1 MVEVTLGRAGRPGAG
16 PVRLNGAVAWL
27 HGRKL
32 AILTVAAS
40 LQGVVLLAMIALRA
54 LPLLVGDPLVIR
66 VVPVDPRDLFRGD
79 YVVLSYAFSVPAG
92 GAVEGLT
99 RDLATGTRRGWE
111 GRTVYV
117 LLVPEPDG
125 IHWQAERISLQPPAG
140 GKYIRGRAV
149 GDNRLEFGIEAFCVQ
164 EGMGRTYE
172 RAAQEKRL
180 SAEIA
185 LTSSGHAALRGLRV
199 E

>member
-1 MVEVTLGRAGRPGAG
+1 MSEATLGRTGRPGAG
-16 PVRLNGAVAWL
+16 PGWQDGAVVWL
-27 HGRKL
+27 RDRKL
-32 AILTVAAS
+32 AFLAAAGC
-40 LQGVVLLAMIALRA
+40 LQGMVLLAMIALRA
-54 LPLLVGDPLVIR
+54 WPLLVGDPLVIR

-92 GAVEGLT
+92 GAEGLT
-99 RDLATGTRRGWE
+99 RELAAGRRQGWE

-117 LLVPEPDG
+117 SLVPEPDG
-125 IHWQAERISLQPPAG
+125 IHWRAERTSLQPPAG
-140 GKYIRGRAV
+140 GKFIRGRAV
-149 GDNRLEFGIEAFCVQ
+149 GHNRLEFGIEAFYVQ
-164 EGMGRTYE
+164 EGVGRNYE

-185 LTSSGHAALRGLRV
+185 LTSSGQAALRGLRV

>member
-1 MVEVTLGRAGRPGAG
+1 
-16 PVRLNGAVAWL
+16 VAWL
-27 HGRKL
+27 SDRKRGIL
-32 AILTVAAS
+32 AVAAG
-40 LQGVVLLAMIALRA
+40 LQVVVLVAMIALRA
-54 LPLLVGDPLVIR
+54 WPLLVGNPLVIR

-92 GAVEGLT
+92 GAESLT
-99 RDLATGTRRGWE
+99 RELAAGRRQGWE

-117 LLVPEPDG
+117 SLVPEPDG
-125 IHWQAERISLQPPAG
+125 IHWRAEGTSLRPPAG
-140 GKYIRGRAV
+140 GRYIRGRAV
-149 GDNRLEFGIEAFCVQ
+149 GHNRLEFGIEAFYVQ
-164 EGMGRTYE
+164 EGMGRAYE

-185 LTSSGHAALRGLRV
+185 LTSSGQAVLRGLRV

>member
-1 MVEVTLGRAGRPGAG
+1 MAEVTLGRAGRPGAG
-16 PVRLNGAVAWL
+16 PVWLDGAVAWL
-27 HGRKL
+27 QGRKL
-32 AILTVAAS
+32 AILTAAAC

-92 GAVEGLT
+92 GAEGLT
-99 RDLATGTRRGWE
+99 RELAAGKRRGWE

-117 LLVPEPDG
+117 SLVPEPDG

-149 GDNRLEFGIEAFCVQ
+149 GDNRLEFGIEAFYVQ